1 MHVSSPGRGPEASSS
16 HGGHLHHRTGIKRIV
31 STVAASLSLLFWSVT
46 ALAGVNR
53 WTSRGP
59 EGASILSLAIDPTRP
74 DTLYA
79 GTGSYSGGHFTN
91 SIIKSVDG
99 GRTWAPSGVGLTTGL
114 IDQILVDP
122 MNPDRLYARAQAGD
136 GSVFVSTNGGVRWEP
151 LVVTLP
157 VYCLAVGRGATQSV
171 LYAGT
176 ARNGIL
182 KSADAG
188 ASWNAS
194 GLDGFAFFAI
204 FVDPNDSNRAYA
216 SPGRFGGD
224 SFRTVDGGA
233 TWQRLLSVSLL
244 AMDPSHPHTLYAN
257 GDGTIR
263 KSTDSGDTWSP
274 TGPLTVDPI
283 FMAADPADGNRLY
296 LSTLESFWRSSDG
309 GMTWR
314 STKNPR
320 DYDFVTSLAF
330 DPRDPGVFHAG
341 RRLTGP
347 YRSADRGATFQTIR
361 HGLTL
366 TDILALRTGS
376 RRGGPLY
383 ADASPCPVD
392 RSDDG
397 GRTWCC
403 VNPLL
408 QGYVVAVDPVDP
420 LTVYLSIEGGD
431 SPLLHSSRDGGLT
444 VTALPDPDASVQSLM
459 VVHPKDPSVLYAF
472 FPGLFRS
479 GDGGETWTSISA
491 GLPYAPAG
499 SALAIYPPVA
509 FDQVTS
515 VAVDPQTPSTVYA
528 SSHHCLYSRNAPCMD
543 EASAL
548 SRSVDAGQNWTTIP
562 LPPGTAFLTQVSLS
576 SADPGAIYVLSN
588 SDGAFR
594 SGDDG
599 ASWTVVRST
608 LGVLRFDPTNA
619 SVLYGIERSGAVLRS
634 TDGGSTWLPFDE
646 GLEGVSVAD
655 LFVDPTGTVVRAA
668 STGGG
673 VQEYEFGA
681 PEATLSTA
689 PGEDFRISLAARDQ
703 RTGRTSAGL
712 AVAHTDDF
720 TWFSLPDLTGNTD
733 NPEVFVKVVDGRA
746 VNGNFWVFYGGLT
759 DVEYTV
765 SVTQESTSLLRTYRK
780 EAGGACGAFDT
791 EAFSRSG
798 GPAPSSAAGA
808 ACAGEGDLF
817 LSPGRS
823 FLVRLTATDPR
834 TGRTTSGVAAN
845 ENDSFGTFSLPAFTG
860 NLSNPEVFV
869 KIVDGR
875 PVNGRFWIFYGGLT
889 DVEYTLTVTDAVT
902 GAGHAYEKPAGSA
915 CGGFDTATFSE

>member
-1 MHVSSPGRGPEASSS
+1 MS
-16 HGGHLHHRTGIKRIV
+16 RTQRIV
-31 STVAASLSLLFWSVT
+31 PVVAASLVLLGWSVA

-74 DTLYA
+74 DILYA
-79 GTGSYSGGHFTN
+79 GTGSYTTGRFTD

-122 MNPDRLYARAQAGD
+122 MNPDRIYAKAQAGE
-136 GSVFVSTNGGVRWEP
+136 GHAFVSTDAGARWD
-151 LVVTLP
+151 P
-157 VYCLAVGRGATQSV
+157 VALTIPFYCLATGRGAGQTV

-176 ARNGIL
+176 GSGIL
-182 KSADAG
+182 KSTDAG

-194 GLDGFAFFAI
+194 GLAGFSFLAI
-204 FVDPNDSNRAYA
+204 FVDPSDSNRVVA
-216 SPGRFGGD
+216 SPGPFGGD

-233 TWQRLLSVSLL
+233 TWQRLASVSVL
-244 AMDPSHPHTLYAN
+244 AMDPAHPHTLYAN
-257 GDGTIR
+257 GPGTIQ

-283 FMAADPADGNRLY
+283 FMAVHPSDGNRLY
-296 LSTLESFWRSSDG
+296 LSTLEAFWTSSDG
-309 GMTWR
+309 GMTWG
-314 STKNPR
+314 STVNPR
-320 DYDFVTSLAF
+320 YFDSVTSLAF
-330 DPRDPGVFHAG
+330 EPRDPAVVHAG

-347 YRSADRGATFQTIR
+347 YRSADRGASFQAIH
-361 HGLTL
+361 HGLAL
-366 TDILALRTGS
+366 TDILALRAGS

-383 ADASPCPVD
+383 ADASSCPVD

-431 SPLLHSSRDGGLT
+431 RPLLHSSRDGGLT
-444 VTALPDPDASVQSLM
+444 VTAFTDPNASVQSLM

-472 FPGLFRS
+472 LPGLFRS
-479 GDGGETWTSISA
+479 GDGGATWTSISA
-491 GLPYAPAG
+491 GLPYAPAI
-499 SALAIYPPVA
+499 SALAVYPPVA

-515 VAVDPQTPSTVYA
+515 VAVDPQTPSTIYA
-528 SSHHCLYSRNAPCMD
+528 ATHHCLYSQGNPCMN
-543 EASAL
+543 EATAL
-548 SRSVDAGQNWTTIP
+548 SRSVDAGQNWTTIS
-562 LPPGTAFLTQVSLS
+562 LPPGTAFLSQVGISP
-576 SADPGAIYVLSN
+576 ADPGALYIVSS

-594 SGDDG
+594 SRELG

-619 SVLYGIERSGAVLRS
+619 SALYGIEREGAVLRS

-646 GLEGVSVAD
+646 GLEGVVVAD

-668 STGGG
+668 TTGRG

-681 PEATLSTA
+681 SESTLSTA

-720 TWFSLPDLTGNTD
+720 AWFSLPELTGNTD

-746 VNGNFWVFYGGLT
+746 VNGDFWVFYGGLT
-759 DVEYTV
+759 DVEYTL
-765 SVTQESTSLLRTYRK
+765 SVTQTSTSLVRAYFK
-780 EAGGACGAFDT
+780 AAGSPCGAFDT
-791 EAFSRSG
+791 EAFAHAN
-798 GPAPSSAAGA
+798 GPAPPAAAVATCA
-808 ACAGEGDLF
+808 ADSDLF
-817 LSPGRS
+817 LNPGRS
-823 FLVRLTATDPR
+823 FTVRLTATDPR
-834 TGRTTSGVAAN
+834 TGRTTSGVAAIEN
-845 ENDSFGTFSLPAFTG
+845 ESFGTFSLPAFTG

-875 PVNGRFWIFYGGLT
+875 PVNGDFWVFYGGLT

-902 GAGHAYEKPAGSA
+902 GAGHEYEKPAGSP